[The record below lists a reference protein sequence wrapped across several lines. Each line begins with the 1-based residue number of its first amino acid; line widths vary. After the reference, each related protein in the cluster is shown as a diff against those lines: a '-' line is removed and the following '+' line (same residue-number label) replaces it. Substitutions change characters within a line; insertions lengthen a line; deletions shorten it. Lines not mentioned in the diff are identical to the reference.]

1 MKLEQND
8 KSIMFATTQ
17 VPDIFF
23 SEYLSNMT
31 GDYLK
36 IYLYLMF
43 LSKYNGEININ
54 DLSKKLAL
62 PINTIQEGIK
72 YLEKEGFILRKQ
84 TGFILIDLQEKTLNN
99 LYTLK
104 IQNSEEKI
112 EQNAKNKERIRLI
125 EYLNNKYFQGVMGPT
140 WYSDIDTWF
149 DKYGF
154 DEQVM
159 INLFDYC
166 YNKSALHK
174 NYVQTVAEAWGLNK
188 IKNLDDLEN
197 YYMGQ
202 EKLMKIKKEIAKKLG
217 RRNGLT
223 QYEEAYIETWVN
235 DYKYDLSVIE
245 IALKRTT
252 LRSNPS
258 FEYINNIIKDWN
270 DRNLRTP
277 VQVNQFLEQRRKQ
290 AKDTKELQKQ
300 VKKESFEQRTYSN
313 LNFLYANKNIEGVS
327 VENK

>member
-1 MKLEQND
+1 
-8 KSIMFATTQ
+8 
-17 VPDIFF
+17 
-23 SEYLSNMT
+23 
-31 GDYLK
+31 
-36 IYLYLMF
+36 
-43 LSKYNGEININ
+43 
-54 DLSKKLAL
+54 
-62 PINTIQEGIK
+62 
-72 YLEKEGFILRKQ
+72 
-84 TGFILIDLQEKTLNN
+84 
-99 LYTLK
+99 
-104 IQNSEEKI
+104 
-112 EQNAKNKERIRLI
+112 
-125 EYLNNKYFQGVMGPT
+125 MGPT

-166 YNKSALHK
+166 YSKSALHK